1 MREATLTV
9 STTKLS
15 FEESLHESVVLKELC
30 SGCAACVLVC
40 PFNCLEY
47 FEEKPSL
54 TKKCE
59 ICGICPKVCPRFEF
73 SEALLE
79 KLVFERERQPSE
91 EFGFYGQLAI
101 AQATDNNILQSCQ
114 DGGVVS
120 ALLTYAFKN
129 GIIDSAIISD
139 TSHEKPWFPV
149 PRLASSPEEVL
160 ACAGT
165 RYTYSPNLL
174 ALQEAVQ
181 QKKKSL
187 AFVGTPCQ
195 IQSIRKIEAFPL
207 RKYSGMIK
215 FTVGLMCTEAFTYEG
230 LMRRHIE
237 GVLGVNLNDV
247 RKINIKGKVL
257 VTTKSGET
265 KTIPLQE
272 AKQYTRKGCLPCRDF
287 SAELADISTG
297 GLGLNGWTF
306 TVIRTRKG
314 EEIFKGAEN
323 AATIRTRPVEEEK
336 FALDLLLKLT
346 KKKRK
351 VA

>member
-1 MREATLTV
+1 MDNLKRPESAKTASPNQEKTTESRVSENSVREATLTV

-120 ALLTYAFKN
+120 ALLTYAFK
-129 GIIDSAIISD
+129 SAGSRA
-139 TSHEKPWFPV
+139 P
-149 PRLASSPEEVL
+149 L
-160 ACAGT
+160 
-165 RYTYSPNLL
+165 
-174 ALQEAVQ
+174 
-181 QKKKSL
+181 
-187 AFVGTPCQ
+187 TP
-195 IQSIRKIEAFPL
+195 
-207 RKYSGMIK
+207 
-215 FTVGLMCTEAFTYEG
+215 
-230 LMRRHIE
+230 
-237 GVLGVNLNDV
+237 
-247 RKINIKGKVL
+247 
-257 VTTKSGET
+257 
-265 KTIPLQE
+265 
-272 AKQYTRKGCLPCRDF
+272 
-287 SAELADISTG
+287 
-297 GLGLNGWTF
+297 
-306 TVIRTRKG
+306 
-314 EEIFKGAEN
+314 
-323 AATIRTRPVEEEK
+323 
-336 FALDLLLKLT
+336 
-346 KKKRK
+346 
-351 VA
+351 